1 MAQKSNAEAEP
12 PTRPNRKKPGPKPHA
27 PFPIEQGRPLE
38 YDEARPWVRQPCDTN
53 TRWAAFLT
61 YREQSPPRS
70 LSRLA
75 RESGRDRSRLQEWSS
90 AYSWPERSAAYDRH
104 LDAARVSAVVDALSE
119 DARAVA
125 SRHAAVLRD
134 AQIAAASVVKSWLN
148 KLANGESLDGWT
160 PNDVRGMLRDLIQL
174 ERLVRG
180 EATARVEVGVGFDL
194 TRLSVEEI
202 ETMRALEAKAGA

>member
-1 MAQKSNAEAEP
+1 MSPKRNEEAEP
-12 PTRPNRKKPGPKPHA
+12 PTPPNRN
-27 PFPIEQGRPLE
+27 RPME
-38 YDEARPWVRQPCDTN
+38 YDEGRPWIRQPCDTN
-53 TRWAAFLT
+53 TRWSAFLT

-75 RESGRDRSRLQEWSS
+75 RESGRVRKTLQEWSS
-90 AYSWPERSAAYDRH
+90 AYSWPERAAAYDRH

-134 AQIAAASVVKSWLN
+134 AQIAAASVVKSWLD
-148 KLANGESLDGWT
+148 KLARGESLDGWT

-202 ETMRALEAKAGA
+202 ETMRALEEKAGA